1 MCLGFR
7 GLLIGVQGSG
17 DDIGAFFHDSLLHA
31 RNWLRPQKK
40 AMFACDEKQGVRS
53 LQLPP

>member
-17 DDIGAFFHDSLLHA
+17 DDMGGFFSMILYYTRGTGCVH
-31 RNWLRPQKK
+31 KK
-40 AMFACDEKQGVRS
+40 TMFACDEKQGVRS